1 MKKYIIHL
9 IGGEK
14 TSFQLEKKEEIK
26 VFLNSKV
33 TSLTILKSNLIQS
46 SQSRENNFW

>member
-9 IGGEK
+9 IGEEK
-14 TSFQLEKKEEIK
+14 TSFQLEKKEIK

-33 TSLTILKSNLIQS
+33 TSLTLLKSNLIQS